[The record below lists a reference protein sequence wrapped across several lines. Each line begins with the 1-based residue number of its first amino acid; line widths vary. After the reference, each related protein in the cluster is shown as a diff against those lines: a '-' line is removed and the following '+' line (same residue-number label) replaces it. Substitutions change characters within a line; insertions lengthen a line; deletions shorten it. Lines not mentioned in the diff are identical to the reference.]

1 MQMQSETAAPSGP
14 AASMDRSFVRRIAT
28 VIAFIGGL
36 LSFCLAVL
44 VTTSVLLR
52 WFLGQ
57 PVPGDFEFVQMG
69 TALVVF
75 CCLPLCQI
83 DRGNIIVDTFTSRLS
98 RATQA
103 RIDALWDVVYALV
116 IGVIA
121 WSMVQGVIDAWRS
134 GESTMVSQVPLWPA
148 LAISTGLII
157 FLVIA
162 ALYTAQRLLRS
173 RS

>member
-1 MQMQSETAAPSGP
+1 MSMQAEPVAA
-14 AASMDRSFVRRIAT
+14 DRSPVRLAATLVAFV
-28 VIAFIGGL
+28 GGL
-36 LSFCLAVL
+36 LSFGIAVL
-44 VTTSVLLR
+44 VTVSVLMR
-52 WFLGQ
+52 WLLGM
-57 PVPGDFEFVQMG
+57 PLPGDFEYVQMG

-98 RATQA
+98 PRAQGA
-103 RIDALWDVVYALV
+103 IDALWDVVYAIV
-116 IGVIA
+116 IGVIS
-121 WSMVQGVIDAWRS
+121 WSMVQGVIDAFRT

-148 LAISTGLII
+148 LLVSTALLI
-157 FLVIA
+157 FLVLA